1 MTAFTTEKIDVEPW
15 FDMELFMGVSQETRL
30 GGDVM
35 DRFMTLWKNW
45 LPHLTVKG
53 IDTGKIKYLWSSRRE
68 RGAGCGQ
75 GVGRFAVQRVLVQRA
90 GADHVHGRRTRRD
103 PRSAGRR
110 LRARPKTHRHA
121 ARSAGAEGIP
131 YSNDKDPILSR
142 RYAVVTH
149 YPSKAAVRSA
159 CFRATVP
166 RGRARWKPR
175 PWSFPATSTLSRCD
189 VDVMKLG
196 EGKGNFSPESFPF
209 PSPPPLSLQRLST
222 GGEAAWRAFV

>member
-53 IDTGKIKYLWSSRRE
+53 IDTGKIKYLLVALDESVEQDVDKAWESSPSN
-68 RGAGCGQ
+68 C
-75 GVGRFAVQRVLVQRA
+75 VLVQRA

-110 LRARPKTHRHA
+110 LRAAPKPTATLREA
-121 ARSAGAEGIP
+121 LEAEGIP

-149 YPSKAAVRSA
+149 YPFKGGCEICVLQSNCPK
-159 CFRATVP
+159 
-166 RGRARWKPR
+166 GQGQME
-175 PWSFPATSTLSRCD
+175 ATSVVLPGYEHPQQ
-189 VDVMKLG
+189 M
-196 EGKGNFSPESFPF
+196 
-209 PSPPPLSLQRLST
+209 
-222 GGEAAWRAFV
+222 

>member
-53 IDTGKIKYLWSSRRE
+53 IDTGKIKYL
-68 RGAGCGQ
+68 
-75 GVGRFAVQRVLVQRA
+75 LVALDESVEQDVDKA
-90 GADHVHGRRTRRD
+90 W
-103 PRSAGRR
+103 
-110 LRARPKTHRHA
+110 
-121 ARSAGAEGIP
+121 EGSP

-149 YPSKAAVRSA
+149 YPFKGGCEICVLQSNCPK
-159 CFRATVP
+159 
-166 RGRARWKPR
+166 GQGQME
-175 PWSFPATSTLSRCD
+175 ATSVVLPGYEHPQQ
-189 VDVMKLG
+189 M
-196 EGKGNFSPESFPF
+196 
-209 PSPPPLSLQRLST
+209 
-222 GGEAAWRAFV
+222 

>member
-53 IDTGKIKYLWSSRRE
+53 IDTGKIKYLLVALDESVEQDVDKAWEGSPANAFLYNALAQTMCMAAVHAVIPE
-68 RGAGCGQ
+68 VQDAGC
-75 GVGRFAVQRVLVQRA
+75 APA
-90 GADHVHGRRTRRD
+90 PKPTAT
-103 PRSAGRR
+103 
-110 LRARPKTHRHA
+110 LREALE
-121 ARSAGAEGIP
+121 AEGIP

-149 YPSKAAVRSA
+149 YPFKGGCEICVLQSNCPK
-159 CFRATVP
+159 
-166 RGRARWKPR
+166 GQGQME
-175 PWSFPATSTLSRCD
+175 ATSVVLPGYEHPQQ
-189 VDVMKLG
+189 M
-196 EGKGNFSPESFPF
+196 
-209 PSPPPLSLQRLST
+209 
-222 GGEAAWRAFV
+222 